1 MNYDNI
7 NHTSDE
13 SRNVV
18 YKIVDN
24 RRKNSLQTAI
34 WVIAITIATNVIASW
49 IMRIIWLW
57 NL

>member
-1 MNYDNI
+1 MNNDNI
-7 NHTSDE
+7 NHTGDE

-34 WVIAITIATNVIASW
+34 WVIAITIAINVTANW

>member
-1 MNYDNI
+1 MNNGNI
-7 NHTSDE
+7 NHTNDE